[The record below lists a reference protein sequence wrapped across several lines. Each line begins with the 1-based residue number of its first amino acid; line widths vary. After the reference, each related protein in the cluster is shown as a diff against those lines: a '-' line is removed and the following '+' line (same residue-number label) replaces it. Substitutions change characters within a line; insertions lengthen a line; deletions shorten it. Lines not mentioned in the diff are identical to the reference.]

1 MVHLNLNN
9 MKIKLFLPAIAVACL
24 FFSSCASNQLISNG
38 AYSDMSLD
46 RNSSEYELSR
56 LNEITSDGSSIFGI
70 PMDKSVGNDYGMVV
84 RFNGVNV
91 SGTKRVLPILSL
103 LATTVFLG
111 PTMSEI
117 LSLDDIALGTVV
129 ALPVAGAINNLS
141 WGQITSTSRAFQR
154 FNRKLVKDNKNI
166 DVFLNPK
173 YEVNQKLG
181 VFTSKTKVKGRVFGA
196 TLKTN

>member
-1 MVHLNLNN
+1 
-9 MKIKLFLPAIAVACL
+9 MKTKLFFPVIAAACL
-24 FFSSCASNQLISNG
+24 FLNSCASNQLISNG
-38 AYSDMSLD
+38 AYSDISLD

-56 LNEITSDGSSIFGI
+56 LNEINSEGSSIFGI

-103 LATTVFLG
+103 LATSIVLG

-117 LSLDDIALGTVV
+117 LSLNDNTLGTVV

-154 FNRKLVKDNKNI
+154 FNRKLVQDNPNI

-173 YEVNQKLG
+173 YEVDQRLG
-181 VFTSKTKVKGRVFGA
+181 LFKSKTKVKGRVMGA

>member
-1 MVHLNLNN
+1 
-9 MKIKLFLPAIAVACL
+9 MKAKLFLPAITAACL
-24 FFSSCASNQLISNG
+24 FFNSCASNQLIANG
-38 AYSDMSLD
+38 AYSDISLD
-46 RNSSEYELSR
+46 RNSSEYELTR
-56 LNEITSDGSSIFGI
+56 LNEITSEGSSIFGI

-103 LATTVFLG
+103 LATSVFLG

-117 LSLDDIALGTVV
+117 LNLDDIALGTVV

-154 FNRKLVKDNKNI
+154 FNRKLVNDNRNI

-181 VFTSKTKVKGRVFGA
+181 LFTSKTKVKGRVLGA

>member
-1 MVHLNLNN
+1 
-9 MKIKLFLPAIAVACL
+9 MKTKLFLPVLAAALL
-24 FFSSCASNQLISNG
+24 FLNSCASNQLISNG
-38 AYSDMSLD
+38 AYSDISLD

-56 LNEITSDGSSIFGI
+56 LNEITSEGSSIFGI

-103 LATTVFLG
+103 LATSIVLG

-117 LSLDDIALGTVV
+117 LSLNDNTLGTVV

-154 FNRKLVKDNKNI
+154 FNRKLVQDNPNI

-173 YEVNQKLG
+173 YEVDQRLG
-181 VFTSKTKVKGRVFGA
+181 LFKSKTKVKGRVMGA

>member
-1 MVHLNLNN
+1 
-9 MKIKLFLPAIAVACL
+9 MKTKPFLPVLAAALLFLN
-24 FFSSCASNQLISNG
+24 SCASNQLISNG
-38 AYSDMSLD
+38 AYSDISLD

-56 LNEITSDGSSIFGI
+56 LNEITSEGSSIFGI

-103 LATTVFLG
+103 LATSIVLG

-117 LSLDDIALGTVV
+117 LSLNDNTLGTVV

-154 FNRKLVKDNKNI
+154 FNRKLVQDNPNI

-173 YEVNQKLG
+173 YEVDQRLG
-181 VFTSKTKVKGRVFGA
+181 LFKSKTKVKGRVMGA

>member
-1 MVHLNLNN
+1 

-24 FFSSCASNQLISNG
+24 FFSSCASNQMISNG

-181 VFTSKTKVKGRVFGA
+181 VFTSKTKVKGRVLGA

>member
-1 MVHLNLNN
+1 

>member
-1 MVHLNLNN
+1 
-9 MKIKLFLPAIAVACL
+9 MKTKLFLPVLAAAVL
-24 FFSSCASNQLISNG
+24 FLNSCASNQLISNG
-38 AYSDMSLD
+38 AYSDISLD

-56 LNEITSDGSSIFGI
+56 LNEITSEGSSIFGI

-103 LATTVFLG
+103 LATSIVLG

-117 LSLDDIALGTVV
+117 LSLNDNTLGTVV

-154 FNRKLVKDNKNI
+154 FNRKLVQDNPNI

-173 YEVNQKLG
+173 YEVDQRLG
-181 VFTSKTKVKGRVFGA
+181 LFKSKTKVKGRVMGA

>member
-1 MVHLNLNN
+1 
-9 MKIKLFLPAIAVACL
+9 MKKSNVLLRYMLLLAIGASL
-24 FFSSCASNQLISNG
+24 ISCASNQLISNG
-38 AYSDMSLD
+38 AYSDISLE

-56 LNEITSDGSSIFGI
+56 LNEITSEGSSIFGI

-91 SGTKRVLPILSL
+91 SGIKGILPILNL
-103 LATTVFLG
+103 LATTVVLG

-117 LSLDDIALGTVV
+117 LSLNDLVLGTVV
-129 ALPVAGAINNLS
+129 ALPVAGALNNLI

-154 FNRKLVKDNKNI
+154 FNRKLVEDNPNV

-173 YEVNQKLG
+173 YQVDQKLAL
-181 VFTSKTKVKGRVFGA
+181 FTSKTKVKGRVMGA

>member
-1 MVHLNLNN
+1 
-9 MKIKLFLPAIAVACL
+9 MKTKLFFPVIAAACL
-24 FFSSCASNQLISNG
+24 FLNSCASNQLISNG
-38 AYSDMSLD
+38 AYSDISLD

-56 LNEITSDGSSIFGI
+56 LNEITSEGSSIFGI

-103 LATTVFLG
+103 LATSIVLG

-117 LSLDDIALGTVV
+117 LSLNDNTLGTVV

-141 WGQITSTSRAFQR
+141 WGKITSTSRAFQR
-154 FNRKLVKDNKNI
+154 FNRKLVQDNPNI

-173 YEVNQKLG
+173 YEVDQRLG
-181 VFTSKTKVKGRVFGA
+181 LFKSKTKVKGRVMGA

>member
-1 MVHLNLNN
+1 
-9 MKIKLFLPAIAVACL
+9 MKTKLFLPILAAALL
-24 FFSSCASNQLISNG
+24 FLNSCASNQLISNG
-38 AYSDMSLD
+38 AYSDISLD

-56 LNEITSDGSSIFGI
+56 LNEITSEGSSIFGI

-103 LATTVFLG
+103 LATSIVLG

-117 LSLDDIALGTVV
+117 LSLNDNTLGTVV

-154 FNRKLVKDNKNI
+154 FNRKLVQDNPNI

-173 YEVNQKLG
+173 YEVDQRLG
-181 VFTSKTKVKGRVFGA
+181 LFKSKTKVKGRVMGA

>member
-1 MVHLNLNN
+1 
-9 MKIKLFLPAIAVACL
+9 MKTKLFLPALAAACL
-24 FFSSCASNQLISNG
+24 FLNSCASNQLISNG
-38 AYSDMSLD
+38 AYSDISLD

-56 LNEITSDGSSIFGI
+56 LNQITSEGSSIFGI

-91 SGTKRVLPILSL
+91 SGTKRILPILSL
-103 LATTVFLG
+103 LATSVVLG

-117 LSLDDIALGTVV
+117 LNLNDNTLGAVV

-154 FNRKLVKDNKNI
+154 FNRKLVQDNPNI

-173 YEVNQKLG
+173 YEVDQKLG
-181 VFTSKTKVKGRVFGA
+181 VFQSKTKVKGRVMGA

>member
-1 MVHLNLNN
+1 
-9 MKIKLFLPAIAVACL
+9 MKTKLFFPVLAAACL
-24 FFSSCASNQLISNG
+24 FLNSCASNQLISNG
-38 AYSDMSLD
+38 AYSDISLD

-56 LNEITSDGSSIFGI
+56 LNEITSEGSSIFGI

-103 LATTVFLG
+103 LATSIVLG

-117 LSLDDIALGTVV
+117 LSLNDNTLGTVV

-154 FNRKLVKDNKNI
+154 FNRKLVQDNPNI

-173 YEVNQKLG
+173 YEVDQRLG
-181 VFTSKTKVKGRVFGA
+181 LFKSKTKVKGRVMGA

>member
-1 MVHLNLNN
+1 
-9 MKIKLFLPAIAVACL
+9 MKTKLFFPVIAAACL
-24 FFSSCASNQLISNG
+24 FLNSCASNQLISNG
-38 AYSDMSLD
+38 AYSDISLD

-56 LNEITSDGSSIFGI
+56 LNEITSEGSSIFGI

-103 LATTVFLG
+103 LATSIVLG

-117 LSLDDIALGTVV
+117 LSLNDNTLGTVV

-154 FNRKLVKDNKNI
+154 FNRKLVQDNPNI

-173 YEVNQKLG
+173 YEVDQRLG
-181 VFTSKTKVKGRVFGA
+181 LFKSKTKVKGRVMGA

>member
-1 MVHLNLNN
+1 
-9 MKIKLFLPAIAVACL
+9 MKTKLFFPVLAAACL
-24 FFSSCASNQLISNG
+24 FLNSCASNQLISNG
-38 AYSDMSLD
+38 AYSDISLN

-56 LNEITSDGSSIFGI
+56 LNEITSEGSSIFGI

-103 LATTVFLG
+103 LATSIVLG

-117 LSLDDIALGTVV
+117 LSLNDNTLGTVV

-154 FNRKLVKDNKNI
+154 FNRKLVQDNPNI

-173 YEVNQKLG
+173 YEVDQRLG
-181 VFTSKTKVKGRVFGA
+181 LFKSKTKVKGRVMGA